1 MTLLIIENQPKR
13 RDRLIIIAEII
24 NIARKGS
31 SKTQIMFKANLSF
44 SQLNQYLSLLL
55 KTALLEK
62 KALNGKFVYLP
73 TTKGLEFVQRQQQ
86 VVDLLSETDQV
97 PRRSTKG
104 FYSATPFYVKTSLQ

>member
-44 SQLNQYLSLLL
+44 SQLNQYLSVLL

-62 KALNGKFVYLP
+62 IALNGKFVYLP
-73 TTKGLEFVQRQQQ
+73 TTKGLEFLRRQQL
-86 VVDLLSETDQV
+86 VVDLLCENDQG
-97 PRRSTKG
+97 PRRNAKW
-104 FYSATPFYVKTSLQ
+104 Y

>member
-55 KTALLEK
+55 NTALLEK
-62 KALNGKFVYLP
+62 TALNGKFVYLP
-73 TTKGLEFVQRQQQ
+73 TSKGLEFLQRQQQ
-86 VVDLLSETDQV
+86 VVDLLCKTDQV
-97 PRRSTKG
+97 PMRSTKG
-104 FYSATPFYVKTSLQ
+104 YYSATSFYVKTSLQ

>member
-73 TTKGLEFVQRQQQ
+73 TMKGLEFVQRQQK
-86 VVDLLSETDQV
+86 VVDLLCENDQG
-97 PRRSTKG
+97 PRIDAKW
-104 FYSATPFYVKTSLQ
+104 Y

>member
-1 MTLLIIENQPKR
+1 MTLQIIENQPKR

-73 TTKGLEFVQRQQQ
+73 TMKGLEFVQRQQK
-86 VVDLLSETDQV
+86 VVDLLCENDQG
-97 PRRSTKG
+97 PRMNAKW
-104 FYSATPFYVKTSLQ
+104 Y